1 MKWHFLQKSVECRH
15 LHFPFANM
23 GRVSTSRGIASV
35 VQPLGLKWKGASMWV
50 PTCSLIEML
59 YWVSNFISLK
69 KANMA
74 HMGNEAVHR
83 VVCPLTDCAL
93 PRNIFVSSLIARI
106 YLKGWLPGQILL
118 SSSESGWVRSIRPMV
133 VPKRVVGGLLS
144 VYTFKST
151 WSHIAA
157 VARWDCEKR
166 REVGF

>member
-1 MKWHFLQKSVECRH
+1 
-15 LHFPFANM
+15 M
-23 GRVSTSRGIASV
+23 GGVSTSRGIASV

-69 KANMA
+69 KAKMA

-118 SSSESGWVRSIRPMV
+118 SSSESGWVRSIRAMV

-157 VARWDCEKR
+157 AARWDCEKG